1 MELILPPELEARLHL
16 KAEQEA
22 RYPSQIVVE
31 ALELLLAGEATETE
45 EQRQSR
51 LITLRAEANP
61 PDFEDLIGAW
71 ARTGH
76 AVDGLEYERQL
87 RAEW

>member
-1 MELILPPELEARLHL
+1 MELTLSPELEARLHRR
-16 KAEQEA
+16 AAQED

-31 ALELLLAGEATETE
+31 ALELLLAGGFVGTE

-51 LITLRAEANP
+51 LIMERAQANP
-61 PDFEDLIGAW
+61 PNFEDLIGAW
-71 ARTGH
+71 ERTGH
-76 AVDGLEYERQL
+76 SVDGLEYEKEL

>member
-1 MELILPPELEARLHL
+1 MELILPPELEARLHE
-16 KAEQEA
+16 KAAQED

-31 ALELLLAGEATETE
+31 ALERLLAGTTVGTD
-45 EQRQSR
+45 EQQLSR
-51 LITLRAEANP
+51 LIVMRAQRNP
-61 PDFEDLIGAW
+61 PDFDDLIGAW

-87 RAEW
+87 RDEW